1 MKISL
6 TSKLETELDEITEI
20 KHKHL
25 TLTWESINI
34 YEPRFSLNKIIK
46 KLKGNSSVLRKHIVK
61 NGKFNKKKLAVNII
75 LACIFN

>member
-1 MKISL
+1 MKIIL
-6 TSKLETELDEITEI
+6 TSKLETELDEIHKITET

-61 NGKFNKKKLAVNII
+61 NGRFNKKN
-75 LACIFN
+75 